1 MIVSYIK
8 ESYNNWGSL
17 NWVFK
22 CIKIASKVDSFTIK
36 SVNIIFDRKDDWNMN
51 ENIDQSKVAI
61 VAVLSQLRESA
72 NHIWSDN
79 VYVDIQLFSKNKLK
93 DLILFRH
100 LPVNKK

>member
-1 MIVSYIK
+1 
-8 ESYNNWGSL
+8 
-17 NWVFK
+17 
-22 CIKIASKVDSFTIK
+22 
-36 SVNIIFDRKDDWNMN
+36 MN